1 MKKYVDM
8 IMLGLGGVTMFG
20 GIVVMILGKVG
31 LGLLA
36 ILVGLIL
43 MAIYYVTMMRG
54 ASYLPGTNDPDGVPG
69 HHESERTKMDQPVI
83 GEQSPNIWEKME
95 K

>member
-1 MKKYVDM
+1 MKEYVDK
-8 IMLGLGGVTMFG
+8 IMVGLGGVTMFA
-20 GIVVMILGKVG
+20 GIVAMILGKIG

-43 MAIYYVTMMRG
+43 LAIFYVIMMRG
-54 ASYLPGTNDPDGVPG
+54 AAYLPGDGDADGMPG
-69 HHESERTKMDQPVI
+69 RQQSEIVKMDQPVI
-83 GEQSPNIWEKME
+83 GEQSSAVWEKME